1 MKVGLVGCGNISDI
15 YLRNLTTVFKN
26 ITIYACADLDENKV
40 KKAVEQYH
48 IPHIMTF
55 DEMLACQEIDT
66 ILNLTTPGGHYALCK
81 QALLAG
87 KNVYVEKPLALT
99 YEQGKELVAIAKE
112 RGLYIGCAPDTF
124 MGAGIQTCIQLIN
137 DGAIGRPVAGTA
149 FMMCHGH
156 ESWHPSP
163 EFYYDIGGG
172 PLFDMGPY
180 YVTALVRMLGRAESV
195 FAYGSKAYA
204 ERTITSKEKYGQK
217 IPVKVD
223 THNAGLIQ
231 FENGAII
238 SLVTSFDVWHHS
250 MPNIEIYGTLGSLK
264 VPDPNGFGGP
274 VFLATPEHREYKEVP
289 LVTSYTEN
297 FRGIGLS
304 EMALAKDE
312 KRKNNASGQLG
323 LHVLE
328 IMEGF
333 VKSSKEG
340 KKVMIES
347 SPSESIALDWSL
359 EKGNLKTKQ
368 C

>member
-1 MKVGLVGCGNISDI
+1 MNIGLVGCGNISDI

-26 ITIYACADLDENKV
+26 TTIYACADLEEEKA
-40 KKAVEQYH
+40 KKAVEQYQ
-48 IPHIMTF
+48 IPHIMTL
-55 DEMLACQEIDT
+55 DEMLICQEIDT
-66 ILNLTTPGGHYALCK
+66 ILNLTTPQGHYTICK

-87 KNVYVEKPLALT
+87 KNVHVEKPLALT
-99 YEQGKELVAIAKE
+99 YEQGKELVEIAQEK
-112 RGLYIGCAPDTF
+112 GLYIGCAPDTF

-156 ESWHPSP
+156 EGWHPSP

-180 YVTALVRMLGRAESV
+180 YITALVRMLGRAESV
-195 FAYGSKAYA
+195 FAYGSKAYE

-274 VFLATPEHREYKEVP
+274 VLLATPENREYREVP
-289 LVTSYTEN
+289 LITSYAEN
-297 FRGIGLS
+297 SRGIGLS

-312 KRKNNASGQLG
+312 KRMNNASGQLG

-333 VKSSKEG
+333 VKSAKEG
-340 KKVMIES
+340 RKIILES
-347 SPSESIALDWSL
+347 SPSESILVDL
-359 EKGNLKTKQ
+359 EILK
-368 C
+368 

>member
-1 MKVGLVGCGNISDI
+1 MNIGIVGCGNISDI
-15 YLRNLTTVFKN
+15 YLRNLTTIFKN
-26 ITIYACADLDENKV
+26 INVYACADLDESKV
-40 KKAVEQYH
+40 KRAVEQYN
-48 IPHIMTF
+48 IPHSMTL
-55 DEMLACQEIDT
+55 DEMLTCEKIDA
-66 ILNLTTPGGHYALCK
+66 ILNLTTPGSHYSICK
-81 QALLAG
+81 KALLAG
-87 KNVYVEKPLALT
+87 KHVYVEKPLSLT
-99 YEQGKELVAIAKE
+99 YAQGKELIQIAEEK
-112 RGLYIGCAPDTF
+112 GLYVGCAPDTF
-124 MGAGIQTCIQLIN
+124 MGAGIQTCIELIN
-137 DGAIGRPVAGTA
+137 NGTIGKPVAGTA

-163 EFYYDIGGG
+163 EFYYDFGGG

-195 FAYGSKAYA
+195 FAYGSKAYE
-204 ERTITSKEKYGQK
+204 ERTITSKDKYGQK

-231 FENGAII
+231 FENGAIVSI
-238 SLVTSFDVWHHS
+238 VTSFDVWQHS

-289 LVTSYTEN
+289 LVTSYEEN
-297 FRGIGLS
+297 LRGIGLS
-304 EMALAKDE
+304 EMALAIEE
-312 KRKNNASGQLG
+312 KRMNNVSGKLG

-333 VKSSKEG
+333 VVSAKEG
-340 KKVMIES
+340 RKVMIES

-359 EKGNLKTKQ
+359 EKGNLKTK
-368 C
+368 

>member
-26 ITIYACADLDENKV
+26 ITIHACADLDENKV

-99 YEQGKELVAIAKE
+99 YEQGKELVEIAKE
-112 RGLYIGCAPDTF
+112 KGLYVGCAPDTF

-156 ESWHPSP
+156 EGWHPSP

-195 FAYGSKAYA
+195 FAYGSKAYE

-274 VFLATPEHREYKEVP
+274 VLLATPENREYKEVP

-297 FRGIGLS
+297 SRGIGLS

-312 KRKNNASGQLG
+312 KRMNNASGQLG

-333 VKSSKEG
+333 VKSAKEG
-340 KKVMIES
+340 KKIILES
-347 SPSESIALDWSL
+347 SPSKSIPVDL
-359 EKGNLKTKQ
+359 EILK
-368 C
+368 